1 MVKLYRKVGTNI
13 YREFIHVLLVY
24 EDFVHYLERGKHTKN
39 VKTCMSEMS
48 EFNNVGE
55 LTEMC
60 KKHSTMHS
68 F

>member
-1 MVKLYRKVGTNI
+1 M
-13 YREFIHVLLVY
+13 LLVY